1 MTSIRRVGPGS
12 GASRAYS
19 ISNNLEVT
27 APVRQQPMAPV
38 EKVRR
43 GFSDDSDFRADAEG
57 DLEGALLADL
67 DVAGPSGDG
76 DLDAPEPRAEL
87 LENDQLRNF
96 AGVSDFQ
103 ESNAG
108 NIYAKVLGSPQMA
121 SSPLLQARFYNQER
135 RAEEA
140 KASDPALDP
149 SDILSP
155 DAAAWELQHLD
166 TLPSSVSS
174 KEAEDLL
181 YLLES
186 GDLSNLSD
194 EELAALSNELGEGDL
209 HEGAPVEDDLVDAS
223 DPGTVGAPD
232 AEGDFL
238 ATLDDAGEVARV
250 DDAPGT
256 PPADAFLADVDDF
269 TMEAVQAEAAYQAAQ
284 AALLKQQAGPGAVE
298 ASAPEAIED
307 VQDADLVEVAD
318 ARTPPPPPSES

>member
-1 MTSIRRVGPGS
+1 VTSIRRVGPGI

-67 DVAGPSGDG
+67 DVTGSSSDDG
-76 DLDAPEPRAEL
+76 LDGPEPRAEL

-103 ESNAG
+103 ESDAG
-108 NIYAKVLGSPQMA
+108 QVYARVLGSPQMA
-121 SSPLLQARFYNQER
+121 SSPLLQARFYNQGR
-135 RAEEA
+135 RTEEEKPA
-140 KASDPALDP
+140 DPALDP

-155 DAAAWELQHLD
+155 DAAAWELQNLD
-166 TLPSSVSS
+166 TMPAPVSS
-174 KEAEDLL
+174 QEAEDLL

-186 GDLSNLSD
+186 GDLSGLSD
-194 EELAALSNELGEGDL
+194 EELRALSDELGDEDL
-209 HEGAPVEDDLVDAS
+209 DSLPVEDDRVDAS
-223 DPGTVGAPD
+223 GPDTASAAPE
-232 AEGDFL
+232 AEGGFM
-238 ATLDDAGEVARV
+238 ATLDDASDVAPV

-269 TMEAVQAEAAYQAAQ
+269 TMEAVEAEAAYQAAH
-284 AALLKQQAGPGAVE
+284 AAALKQQAGGPE
-298 ASAPEAIED
+298 AFEAAAPEAIED

-318 ARTPPPPPSES
+318 APPPPPTES